1 MTASNHP
8 ETDPNH
14 PSESPEGGR
23 QITGQYALAV
33 TVIGYLLVLVL
44 DTNGGIRAL
53 SASGAILVRIIPP
66 LLLVTLL
73 IGVSTHLLEPDFI
86 VKYVGAGS
94 GPIGYLI
101 AAGSGILS
109 HGPVYVWY
117 GLLRDL
123 REAGMRDGLVAV
135 FLYNR
140 AIKITLLPVFFIY
153 FDLDFGIVLF
163 FAMAIAS
170 IVQGVAIDWVL
181 S

>member
-1 MTASNHP
+1 MTASTLP
-8 ETDPNH
+8 ESDRNQ
-14 PSESPEGGR
+14 SSGSREGRR

-33 TVIGYLLVLVL
+33 TVIGYLVVLVL
-44 DTNGGIRAL
+44 DTDSGIRAL
-53 SASGAILVRIIPP
+53 SASGAILVRIIPA

-73 IGVSTHLLEPDFI
+73 IGVSTHLLDPDFI
-86 VKYVGAGS
+86 VSYVGAGS
-94 GPIGYLI
+94 GPIGYFI

-140 AIKITLLPVFFIY
+140 AIKIPLLPVFFIY
-153 FDLDFGIVLF
+153 FDLEFGIVLF
-163 FAMAIAS
+163 FAMATAS
-170 IVQGVAIDWVL
+170 VVQGVAIDWVL